1 MTFRTRLFLASLLA
15 SAATLTVA
23 AVLVSWSVH
32 RIVNDRIE
40 RSLIAEAR
48 LAAETL
54 SHRQPATRS
63 ELDAEADAMGRSD
76 RCARDPGR
84 PDGTVVGDSELTT
97 DEMTTLENHG
107 TRPEIVQA
115 RRDGVGIARRYS
127 ATLKTNM
134 LYVAVEVTNTTVR
147 RCRKCGW
154 RCR

>member
-1 MTFRTRLFLASLLA
+1 MTFRTRLFFASLLA

-63 ELDAEADAMGRSD
+63 ELDAEADAMGRLIAA
-76 RCARDPGR
+76 RVTLVARD
-84 PDGTVVGDSELTT
+84 
-97 DEMTTLENHG
+97 G
-107 TRPEIVQA
+107 TR
-115 RRDGVGIARRYS
+115 RRGFRAHHR
-127 ATLKTNM
+127 
-134 LYVAVEVTNTTVR
+134 
-147 RCRKCGW
+147 
-154 RCR
+154 